1 MNDDIVAIV
10 ILPKHQWTCPS
21 SVVAV
26 DNANKEEDAEK
37 DLEEV
42 NMNLFFL
49 FKVDHNMA
57 QLHGSANHK
66 HRIGTYR
73 KFCAFGKHNLQVS
86 SEFWLL
92 PVHTPRY

>member
-42 NMNLFFL
+42 NITFFL
-49 FKVDHNMA
+49 SF
-57 QLHGSANHK
+57 QS
-66 HRIGTYR
+66 R
-73 KFCAFGKHNLQVS
+73 
-86 SEFWLL
+86 
-92 PVHTPRY
+92 P